1 MTQHFY
7 RFLLIP
13 ILIFLSAC
21 SGTDATGSP
30 SPTAASGA
38 TAPTATLSEEATT
51 APEDPTEAN
60 EEPAPTEPAEPTET
74 TPATDVP
81 TEEGTTPPATEAPV
95 ATPEPSA
102 TTVVEQPTGG
112 DPTQVTLSIR
122 PWLSGF
128 TLPLGIVHA
137 GDGSGRLFV
146 IEKTGTIRVIQDD
159 QILPDPLL
167 NISNLVSNGSEQGLL
182 GMAFE
187 PNRPDRFYV
196 NYTNLNGDTEV
207 VRYTTLADNP
217 NVGDPASAELLLEI
231 QQPAGNHN
239 GGNLV
244 FGPDGYLWIGTGD
257 GGAADDRYGNG
268 QNYNALLG
276 SMLRLDVS
284 GDTGYTIPADNPF
297 AGGDDGAPAIWAK
310 GLRNPWRY
318 SFDRVTGDLW
328 IADVGQNQYE
338 EVNRVSSTE
347 ADLNYGWPLMEATH
361 CYLSNDCSNLDVI
374 LPVTEY
380 DHNFGCSITGG
391 YVYRG
396 EQYPILQGIYVFGDY
411 CSGIY
416 WGVSATAESFTD
428 PTELLQSQARPMA
441 IGEDEAGELYVAGV
455 DGVIY
460 QVVAE

>member
-1 MTQHFY
+1 MMKHLY
-7 RFLLIP
+7 RYLLLP
-13 ILIFLSAC
+13 MLVVLTAC
-21 SGTDATGSP
+21 GGAGTETTSVV
-30 SPTAASGA
+30 SPTTAPAASEPTGTMIAQA
-38 TAPTATLSEEATT
+38 TAVPEPTESIVASIPTESTTEADEPTATAQVT
-51 APEDPTEAN
+51 AIPPTEA
-60 EEPAPTEPAEPTET
+60 P
-74 TPATDVP
+74 VV
-81 TEEGTTPPATEAPV
+81 TEAPV
-95 ATPEPSA
+95 ATEAPA
-102 TTVVEQPTGG
+102 EQPVGG
-112 DPTQVTLSIR
+112 DPSQVTLSLR

-128 TLPLGIVHA
+128 TLPLGIVNA
-137 GDGSGRLFV
+137 GDDSGRLFV
-146 IEKTGTIRVIQDD
+146 VEKTGRIRVVQDG
-159 QILPDPLL
+159 QILPEPLL
-167 NISNLVSNGSEQGLL
+167 NISDRVSNGSEQGLL

-217 NVGDPASAELLLEI
+217 NVGDPSSAELLLEI

-257 GGAADDRYGNG
+257 GGAADDRYDNG

-284 GDTGYTIPADNPF
+284 GDTGYTIPPDNPF
-297 AGGDDGAPAIWAK
+297 AGGDDGAPAVWAK

-318 SFDRVTGDLW
+318 SFDRLTGDLW
-328 IADVGQNQYE
+328 IADVGQNQFE
-338 EVNRVSSTE
+338 EVNRVSGT
-347 ADLNYGWPLMEATH
+347 AANLNYGWPLMEASH
-361 CYLSNDCSNLDVI
+361 CYLSSDCSTLDVVM
-374 LPVTEY
+374 PVTEY

-396 EQYPILQGIYVFGDY
+396 EQYPELQGIYIFGDY

-416 WGVSATAESFTD
+416 WGVSATAESVTD

-441 IGEDEAGELYVAGV
+441 IGEDEAGELYVASV

>member
-1 MTQHFY
+1 V
-7 RFLLIP
+7 
-13 ILIFLSAC
+13 
-21 SGTDATGSP
+21 ATEEV
-30 SPTAASGA
+30 TA
-38 TAPTATLSEEATT
+38 
-51 APEDPTEAN
+51 
-60 EEPAPTEPAEPTET
+60 TEPAM
-74 TPATDVP
+74 
-81 TEEGTTPPATEAPV
+81 
-95 ATPEPSA
+95 
-102 TTVVEQPTGG
+102 EQPAGG
-112 DPTQVTLSIR
+112 DPTQVTLSLR

-146 IEKTGTIRVIQDD
+146 VEKTGRIRIVQDG
-159 QILPDPLL
+159 QILPEPLL
-167 NISNLVSNGSEQGLL
+167 NISDRVSNGSEQGLL

-187 PNRPDRFYV
+187 PSRPDRFYV
-196 NYTNLNGDTEV
+196 NYTNLDGDTEV

-268 QNYNALLG
+268 QNYSALLG

-318 SFDRVTGDLW
+318 SFDRLTGDLW

-338 EVNRVSSTE
+338 EVNRVSSTG
-347 ADLNYGWPLMEATH
+347 ANLNYGWPLMEATH
-361 CYLSNDCSNLDVI
+361 CYQASDCTTLDVI
-374 LPVTEY
+374 MPVTEY

-396 EQYPILQGIYVFGDY
+396 EQYPALQGIYLFGDY

-416 WGVSATAESFTD
+416 WGVSATADSFTD
-428 PTELLQSQARPMA
+428 PTELLQSPARPMA
-441 IGEDEAGELYVAGV
+441 IGEDEAGELYVASV